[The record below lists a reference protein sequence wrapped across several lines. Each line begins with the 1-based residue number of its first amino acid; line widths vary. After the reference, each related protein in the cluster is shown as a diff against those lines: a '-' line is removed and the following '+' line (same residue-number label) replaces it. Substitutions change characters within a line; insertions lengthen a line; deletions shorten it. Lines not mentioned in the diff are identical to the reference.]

1 MKGKELLEKMELIDS
16 AYIEAASVAPRKKRY
31 NTLKA
36 WVAISACIVLIISAT
51 LGAYAYAK
59 ETKRYNDAVAFFD
72 DYDLKTDGLS
82 RTEIKRVYRDIVTK
96 SFSYSKTSEVIINS
110 MSSEQLSGYEIL
122 QENITSEYIENL
134 WNYKNYSGAL
144 GTPDKMGVR
153 YSYYSEYKR
162 DDALGFDVH
171 DKSYLEK
178 YDGEELVWRTEI
190 SEFTIDGYEAVSD
203 GVIAYGNTYR
213 WSTEQ
218 PSYAWLMKVDTNGNV
233 VWKQALNSGFEV
245 EWVSAIIETETGG
258 YSVISRGDYEY
269 ICLSK
274 FTASGKRESFNKTK
288 IGNYGIF
295 SVVRSSSGYIVQL
308 GSHMTSEHAKILKLD
323 EDGNVKEAFV
333 YGEENVD
340 YYITDMVEYDGKI
353 YLSAYAVPKHESKNE
368 IGPVLEHIFEN
379 NIIGISS
386 EKLTPLLR
394 QNYTALL
401 LVCDSKTGTPKEFY
415 SVSGSLGGELDV
427 SEAGE
432 LVWDVESITSSFFS
446 PYTNAYTVTGTCY
459 VFRYTFDTEG
469 ALKSQQKTDEI
480 TSFWR

>member
-1 MKGKELLEKMELIDS
+1 MKGNELLEKMELIDS

-31 NTLKA
+31 NILKA
-36 WVAISACIVLIISAT
+36 WMAASACLVLLISLA
-51 LGAYAYAK
+51 LGAYAYATEAK
-59 ETKRYNDAVAFFD
+59 KYNDAVEFFD
-72 DYDLKTDGLS
+72 NYGLKTDGLS
-82 RTEIKRVYRDIVTK
+82 RVEIKRVYRDIITK

-134 WNYKNYSGAL
+134 WNYKNYSGA
-144 GTPDKMGVR
+144 TDTSDKKGVS

-162 DDALGFDVH
+162 DDSLGFNVH

-190 SEFTIDGYEAVSD
+190 SEFAIYGYEAVSD

-218 PSYAWLMKVDTNGNV
+218 PTHAGMMKVDTNGNI
-233 VWKQALNSGFEV
+233 VWKQILDSGFED
-245 EWVSAIIETETGG
+245 EYICEIIETDPGA

-274 FTASGKRESFNKTK
+274 FTSAGKKESFNKTK
-288 IGNYGIF
+288 IGKYGIF

-308 GSHMTSEHAKILKLD
+308 GSIMTGEHAKIIKLD
-323 EDGNVKEAFV
+323 LDGNVKEAFV
-333 YGEENVD
+333 YGEEDVD
-340 YYITDMVEYDGKI
+340 YYITDMIEYGEKI
-353 YLSAYAVPKHESKNE
+353 YLSAYAVPKHDSRSE
-368 IGPVLEHIFEN
+368 IGPMLEYIFEN
-379 NIIGISS
+379 NIMSISS
-386 EKLTPLLR
+386 EKITPLLR
-394 QNYTALL
+394 KNYTALL
-401 LVCDSKTGTPKEFY
+401 LVCDSATGTPKEFY

-446 PYTNAYTVTGTCY
+446 PYTNAYTVAGTCY